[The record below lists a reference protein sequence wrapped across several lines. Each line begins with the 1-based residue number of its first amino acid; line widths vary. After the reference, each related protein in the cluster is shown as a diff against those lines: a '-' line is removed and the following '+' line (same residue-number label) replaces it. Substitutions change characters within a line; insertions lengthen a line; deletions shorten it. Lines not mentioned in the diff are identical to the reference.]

1 MIALVSIMAEQGSL
15 SITLMA
21 GILPDW
27 ALRLNVLDSNFA
39 EIFVYRETGRRM
51 KEDLSILTAISRL
64 RIIMLKPYKTQPA
77 DRH

>member
-1 MIALVSIMAEQGSL
+1 MIALVSIMAERGSL

-27 ALRLNVLDSNFA
+27 ALSLNVLDRNFA

-51 KEDLSILTAISRL
+51 KEDLSILTAMLRL

-77 DRH
+77 DRN